1 MKKLLVIL
9 LICLMP
15 LKVNGDTIMIEM
27 NSGRILYE
35 DNAYS
40 PKLIAS
46 ITKVMTAIVAIESE
60 AYTEEV
66 IVGDEIDTI
75 VCSCIYLQK
84 GEQIAVQDLVYGL
97 LMRSGNDAAM
107 TLAKAVGGD
116 VDSFVS
122 MMNRKAKELGMT
134 NSYFYNP
141 SGLDEG
147 NGNYSTAYD
156 MALVTSYAMK
166 NEEFRKIFSTKKYS
180 TRSSSK
186 KYTWI
191 NKNKLLFT
199 YENTTGGKTGFTK
212 KAGRTLITTASENNL
227 DIVIVTIKIGD
238 DFNTHKR
245 LYQRYFEKY
254 TYQQVLDENDVEENN
269 KSFIDGKLYIEEEF
283 YYPLLESEYELI
295 KILYNFKNQMEYK
308 DGDVVG
314 NVEVFLGD
322 EQIHYQDIFV
332 SVEKVE
338 ESFIDKIKG
347 FIDKL
352 FD

>member
-1 MKKLLVIL
+1 
-9 LICLMP
+9 
-15 LKVNGDTIMIEM
+15 
-27 NSGRILYE
+27 
-35 DNAYS
+35 
-40 PKLIAS
+40 
-46 ITKVMTAIVAIESE
+46 
-60 AYTEEV
+60 
-66 IVGDEIDTI
+66 
-75 VCSCIYLQK
+75 
-84 GEQIAVQDLVYGL
+84 
-97 LMRSGNDAAM
+97 M

-338 ESFIDKIKG
+338 ESFIDKVKG